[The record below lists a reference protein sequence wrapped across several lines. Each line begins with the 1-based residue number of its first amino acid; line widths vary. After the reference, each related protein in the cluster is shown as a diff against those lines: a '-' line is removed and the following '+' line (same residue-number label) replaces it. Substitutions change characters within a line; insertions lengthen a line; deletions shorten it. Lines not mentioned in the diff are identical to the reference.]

1 MSDIVREMIETRR
14 ALHRR
19 PEEGWCEFQ
28 TTALI
33 LERLRA
39 LGYEPLCGTRVINPK
54 AVMGRSPKK
63 VEAAIERAREAGVSE
78 ELLARM
84 EGYTGAVAVLET
96 GRPGPVTAWRCDIDC
111 VLVTESCDASHL
123 PAREGFASEYPGWMH
138 ACGHDG
144 HAAVG
149 LALARWVMEHKDEL
163 VGTIKILFQ
172 PAEEGVRGAAAMAA
186 SGVVDDVDNL
196 IGAHLG
202 TFCRQGEVGLCR
214 AGFLASSKLD
224 VHFHGIPSHAGA
236 DPQKGRSALMAAC
249 AAAMMIQG
257 IPRNGEGDTRVAVG
271 TLHAGE
277 GRNVTPVHAD
287 MELEVRGETAEVNDY
302 MRDSVYRIVD
312 GVARSYE
319 VKAEVELAGEAT
331 TLPLCEDLLEIAGDC
346 AKDVPGVEKV
356 MPITKKAGSEDCTIL
371 MPPISSSAPIRTATI
386 GRTSTSS
393 TRSLFPSDS
402 VSPRRSSNDSTAA
415 ADRIRSRIDRDV
427 RPGEQT
433 PAGASSFWEG
443 GVSSPAHG
451 QRKSPNRANRFGLS

>member
-1 MSDIVREMIETRR
+1 MIETRR

-111 VLVTESCDASHL
+111 VLVTESSSKVPMA
-123 PAREGFASEYPGWMH
+123 MH

-331 TLPLCEDLLEIAGDC
+331 TLPLCEDLLKIAGDC
-346 AKDVPGVEKV
+346 AKV

-371 MPPISSSAPIRTATI
+371 M
-386 GRTSTSS
+386 
-393 TRSLFPSDS
+393 
-402 VSPRRSSNDSTAA
+402 RR
-415 ADRIRSRIDRDV
+415 V
-427 RPGEQT
+427 
-433 PAGASSFWEG
+433 
-443 GVSSPAHG
+443 VAHG
-451 QRKSPNRANRFGLS
+451 GRAAYLLIGADQNGHHRADFDIVDEKSLPVGLGVAAKIIERLNGRR

>member
-33 LERLRA
+33 LECLRA

-144 HAAVG
+144 HASVG

-331 TLPLCEDLLEIAGDC
+331 TLPLCEDLLKIAGDC

-371 MPPISSSAPIRTATI
+371 M
-386 GRTSTSS
+386 
-393 TRSLFPSDS
+393 
-402 VSPRRSSNDSTAA
+402 RR
-415 ADRIRSRIDRDV
+415 V
-427 RPGEQT
+427 
-433 PAGASSFWEG
+433 
-443 GVSSPAHG
+443 VAHG
-451 QRKSPNRANRFGLS
+451 GRAAYLLIGADQNGHHRADFDIVDEKSLPVGLGVAAKIIERLNGRR

>member
-1 MSDIVREMIETRR
+1 
-14 ALHRR
+14 
-19 PEEGWCEFQ
+19 
-28 TTALI
+28 
-33 LERLRA
+33 
-39 LGYEPLCGTRVINPK
+39 
-54 AVMGRSPKK
+54 
-63 VEAAIERAREAGVSE
+63 
-78 ELLARM
+78 
-84 EGYTGAVAVLET
+84 
-96 GRPGPVTAWRCDIDC
+96 
-111 VLVTESCDASHL
+111 
-123 PAREGFASEYPGWMH
+123 
-138 ACGHDG
+138 
-144 HAAVG
+144 
-149 LALARWVMEHKDEL
+149 MEHKDEL

-331 TLPLCEDLLEIAGDC
+331 TLPLCEDLLKIAGDC

-371 MPPISSSAPIRTATI
+371 M
-386 GRTSTSS
+386 
-393 TRSLFPSDS
+393 
-402 VSPRRSSNDSTAA
+402 RR
-415 ADRIRSRIDRDV
+415 V
-427 RPGEQT
+427 
-433 PAGASSFWEG
+433 
-443 GVSSPAHG
+443 VAHG
-451 QRKSPNRANRFGLS
+451 GRAAYLLIGADQNGHHRADFDIVDEKSLPVGLGVAAKIIERLNGRR

>member
-63 VEAAIERAREAGVSE
+63 VEVAIERAREAGVSE

-123 PAREGFASEYPGWMH
+123 PSREGFASEYPGWMH

-346 AKDVPGVEKV
+346 AKDVPR
-356 MPITKKAGSEDCTIL
+356 TF
-371 MPPISSSAPIRTATI
+371 SSAPIRTVTI

-393 TRSLFPSDS
+393 TRSPFPSDS
-402 VSPRRSSNDSTAA
+402 ASPRRSSNASTAA
-415 ADRIRSRIDRDV
+415 ADRIRSGSTVTFAPESKR
-427 RPGEQT
+427 
-433 PAGASSFWEG
+433 PAGASFFYKRRNFISNTRTSKKARTGRTGSGFREAAFRG
-443 GVSSPAHG
+443 DYFLASA
-451 QRKSPNRANRFGLS
+451 ALAC

>member
-33 LERLRA
+33 LERLRE

-172 PAEEGVRGAAAMAA
+172 PAEEGVRGAAAM
-186 SGVVDDVDNL
+186 
-196 IGAHLG
+196 
-202 TFCRQGEVGLCR
+202 
-214 AGFLASSKLD
+214 
-224 VHFHGIPSHAGA
+224 
-236 DPQKGRSALMAAC
+236 
-249 AAAMMIQG
+249 MIQG

-331 TLPLCEDLLEIAGDC
+331 TLPLCEDLLKIAGDC

-371 MPPISSSAPIRTATI
+371 M
-386 GRTSTSS
+386 
-393 TRSLFPSDS
+393 
-402 VSPRRSSNDSTAA
+402 RR
-415 ADRIRSRIDRDV
+415 V
-427 RPGEQT
+427 
-433 PAGASSFWEG
+433 
-443 GVSSPAHG
+443 VAHG
-451 QRKSPNRANRFGLS
+451 GRAAYLLIGADQNGHHRADFDIVDEKSLPVGLGVAAKIIERLNGRR

>member
-123 PAREGFASEYPGWMH
+123 PSREGFASEYPGWMH

-172 PAEEGVRGAAAMAA
+172 PAEEGVRGAAAMAK
-186 SGVVDDVDNL
+186 SGVVDDCGWLFGSHVGCEFGPDE
-196 IGAHLG
+196 IGILTEGYLATTKMDVFFEG
-202 TFCRQGEVGLCR
+202 TP
-214 AGFLASSKLD
+214 A
-224 VHFHGIPSHAGA
+224 HAGS
-236 DPQKGRSALMAAC
+236 DPEKGRSALLAAC
-249 AAAMMIQG
+249 AAVMSIQG
-257 IPRNGEGDTRVAVG
+257 LPRHSGGDSRVSIG
-271 TLHAGE
+271 RIEAGE
-277 GRNVTPVHAD
+277 GRNVVAAHGRL
-287 MELEVRGETAEVNDY
+287 ELEVRGATKEVNDFLT
-302 MRDSVYRIVD
+302 DEVHRIVH
-312 GVARSYE
+312 GM
-319 VKAEVELAGEAT
+319 AEVYGVKGKVVKTGESCRYVCDPEAVAILEDVAKALPDKTKAT
-331 TLPLCEDLLEIAGDC
+331 VFTTER
-346 AKDVPGVEKV
+346 
-356 MPITKKAGSEDCTIL
+356 GSEDCAVL
-371 MPPISSSAPIRTATI
+371 AERV
-386 GRTSTSS
+386 
-393 TRSLFPSDS
+393 RSLGGKAGFFCFGTRHKGHHRPDF
-402 VSPRRSSNDSTAA
+402 
-415 ADRIRSRIDRDV
+415 DV
-427 RPGEQT
+427 EDEDAMLLAWRVFT
-433 PAGASSFWEG
+433 
-443 GVSSPAHG
+443 GVLARLHHV
-451 QRKSPNRANRFGLS
+451 